1 MRKWSFDSCTTNLC
15 TCRYGNKCKF
25 YHAER
30 GNQPQKSVTE
40 KLKETSSQKINEIRA
55 RTGNS
60 RESSPGDPLTRTRS
74 MQPLTRT
81 ESHLLAQEKQAICRT
96 RSTVPAVNLS
106 AAQPPPPPT
115 HAQQPVN
122 ILAIPIAV
130 TK

>member
-1 MRKWSFDSCTTNLC
+1 MTKWASDSCTTNLC

-106 AAQPPPPPT
+106 AAQPPPQPPT

-122 ILAIPIAV
+122 I
-130 TK
+130 